1 MIQLPFDDYLR
12 RFDYQER
19 VDMKIQTKELLDL
32 YAQGAAQLIDI
43 RFREEQAA
51 WRIGIGVQIPL
62 NELPD
67 RLDEIDR
74 GKTIVTMCPH
84 YDRAEI
90 ARLYLTLRGFKARY
104 LTDGMPGL
112 VDFLR
117 GDRARDYLQRLQDK
131 SLIQNYS
138 EH

>member
-19 VDMKIQTKELLDL
+19 VDMKIQTKELLEL
-32 YAQGAAQLIDI
+32 YAQGAVQLIDI

-51 WRIGIGVQIPL
+51 WQIGIGEHIPL

-67 RLDEIDR
+67 RLDEIDPE
-74 GKTIVTMCPH
+74 KTVVTMCPH

-104 LTDGMPGL
+104 LTDGMLGL
-112 VDFLR
+112 ADYLR
-117 GDRARDYLQRLQDK
+117 GDQARDYLRRLQDQDVK
-131 SLIQNYS
+131 
-138 EH
+138 